1 MTHLEHIKKFI
12 EATMPSEVID
22 GAYGTKYNHLL
33 TGKGG
38 GHRWIQSYLQ
48 KHWTGEEAINAVEVA
63 IGKPNSICIQYRYD
77 RKGRHPLNA
86 GVIGAR
92 SLNEFIKDWLAPY
105 LWEYGYDHKY
115 RDDEPIKP
123 WEGIR
128 CPDLGELISAN
139 LK

>member
-22 GAYGTKYNHLL
+22 GAYGTRYNL

-38 GHRWIQSYLQ
+38 GHRWLQFYLQ
-48 KHWTGEEAINAVEVA
+48 KHWVGGEAIKIVEAA
-63 IGKPNSICIQYRYD
+63 IGKPNSIAPYKVGKYTI
-77 RKGRHPLNA
+77 NE
-86 GVIGAR
+86 GVVGAR

-105 LWEYGYDHKY
+105 LWEYGYDRKH
-115 RDDEPIKP
+115 RNDEPIKP

-128 CPDLGELISAN
+128 CPDLGEFISAN